1 MTAASRGLAS
11 HEAGGGLIFDTYHAQ
26 VLEEFNWTIPQLRD
40 QRYEA
45 VVHLVTAAIGAERF
59 YTLEN
64 NKARMESRPEAIALD
79 GRLARAWVGHNAL
92 HVVENGSGSFEEKIR
107 KTVDVVC
114 RSLGVPGPR
123 SQPRWWIVRNVD
135 EVALAALEPAEWK
148 LEHVFLRTSDG
159 SESRVTKKSS
169 VGGGPATYHHRV
181 RGKMVG
187 DEHSTSERTLSLREY
202 KALLK
207 TRDPGRLKI
216 KKTRRAFLWRDE
228 YYMLDT
234 FHSPESAS
242 GADSASSLTLNLP
255 GSRRWRLHFMRE
267 FPQAPP
273 RSSSRRPRASSV
285 SRPSS
290 RPRST

>member
-1 MTAASRGLAS
+1 M
-11 HEAGGGLIFDTYHAQ
+11 
-26 VLEEFNWTIPQLRD
+26 
-40 QRYEA
+40 
-45 VVHLVTAAIGAERF
+45 
-59 YTLEN
+59 
-64 NKARMESRPEAIALD
+64 
-79 GRLARAWVGHNAL
+79 L
-92 HVVENGSGSFEEKIR
+92 H
-107 KTVDVVC
+107 T
-114 RSLGVPGPR
+114 GVPGPR

-135 EVALAALEPAEWK
+135 EAALAQLEPAEWK
-148 LEHVFLRTSDG
+148 LEHIFLRTSDG

-242 GADSASSLTLNLP
+242 GADSASSLTLNLN
-255 GSRRWRLHFMRE
+255 LTL
-267 FPQAPP
+267 
-273 RSSSRRPRASSV
+273 V
-285 SRPSS
+285 
-290 RPRST
+290 

>member
-1 MTAASRGLAS
+1 M
-11 HEAGGGLIFDTYHAQ
+11 
-26 VLEEFNWTIPQLRD
+26 
-40 QRYEA
+40 
-45 VVHLVTAAIGAERF
+45 
-59 YTLEN
+59 
-64 NKARMESRPEAIALD
+64 
-79 GRLARAWVGHNAL
+79 L
-92 HVVENGSGSFEEKIR
+92 H
-107 KTVDVVC
+107 T
-114 RSLGVPGPR
+114 GVPGPR

-242 GADSASSLTLNLP
+242 GADSASSLNLNVPRSLRWRLYGVGPARRHHHALRRGPEGRVLVPALP
-255 GSRRWRLHFMRE
+255 GSEGRRHHEALVLVVG
-267 FPQAPP
+267 P
-273 RSSSRRPRASSV
+273 RFLRADDDARRRGGF
-285 SRPSS
+285 
-290 RPRST
+290 

>member
-1 MTAASRGLAS
+1 MVSFSILSA
-11 HEAGGGLIFDTYHAQ
+11 FHAQ
-26 VLEEFNWTIPQLRD
+26 VLEEFNWTVPQLRD

-92 HVVENGSGSFEEKIR
+92 HVVENGTGSFEEKIR

-135 EVALAALEPAEWK
+135 EAALAQLEPAEWK

-181 RGKMVG
+181 RRGVPSWRDAFTPSRRLVSIRRGFEAVRTALTEMLRAGPREDGRRRALDVG
-187 DEHSTSERTLSLREY
+187 TNSQSER
-202 KALLK
+202 
-207 TRDPGRLKI
+207 I
-216 KKTRRAFLWRDE
+216 
-228 YYMLDT
+228 
-234 FHSPESAS
+234 
-242 GADSASSLTLNLP
+242 
-255 GSRRWRLHFMRE
+255 
-267 FPQAPP
+267 
-273 RSSSRRPRASSV
+273 
-285 SRPSS
+285 
-290 RPRST
+290 

>member
-1 MTAASRGLAS
+1 M
-11 HEAGGGLIFDTYHAQ
+11 
-26 VLEEFNWTIPQLRD
+26 
-40 QRYEA
+40 
-45 VVHLVTAAIGAERF
+45 
-59 YTLEN
+59 
-64 NKARMESRPEAIALD
+64 
-79 GRLARAWVGHNAL
+79 
-92 HVVENGSGSFEEKIR
+92 
-107 KTVDVVC
+107 
-114 RSLGVPGPR
+114 
-123 SQPRWWIVRNVD
+123 RNVD
-135 EVALAALEPAEWK
+135 EQALSQLEPAEWK

-242 GADSASSLTLNLP
+242 GTTTLFVEAPKGEFSFPPFLEAKVHSGVP
-255 GSRRWRLHFMRE
+255 TSKKRPPFTISRGDD
-267 FPQAPP
+267 
-273 RSSSRRPRASSV
+273 SSRRLATRIT
-285 SRPSS
+285 RN
-290 RPRST
+290 RRRST

>member
-1 MTAASRGLAS
+1 M
-11 HEAGGGLIFDTYHAQ
+11 
-26 VLEEFNWTIPQLRD
+26 
-40 QRYEA
+40 
-45 VVHLVTAAIGAERF
+45 
-59 YTLEN
+59 
-64 NKARMESRPEAIALD
+64 D

-92 HVVENGSGSFEEKIR
+92 HVVENGTGSFEEKMR
-107 KTVDVVC
+107 RTVDVVC

-135 EVALAALEPAEWK
+135 EAALAQLEPAEWK

-159 SESRVTKKSS
+159 TESRVTKKSS

-242 GADSASSLTLNLP
+242 GADSASSLTLNLQR
-255 GSRRWRLHFMRE
+255 SRRWRLHDL
-267 FPQAPP
+267 PTQARP
-273 RSSSRRPRASSV
+273 RSSSRPRRASFR

-290 RPRST
+290 RRRST

>member
-1 MTAASRGLAS
+1 M
-11 HEAGGGLIFDTYHAQ
+11 
-26 VLEEFNWTIPQLRD
+26 
-40 QRYEA
+40 
-45 VVHLVTAAIGAERF
+45 
-59 YTLEN
+59 
-64 NKARMESRPEAIALD
+64 
-79 GRLARAWVGHNAL
+79 
-92 HVVENGSGSFEEKIR
+92 
-107 KTVDVVC
+107 
-114 RSLGVPGPR
+114 
-123 SQPRWWIVRNVD
+123 RNVD

-242 GADSASSLTLNLP
+242 GAESAS
-255 GSRRWRLHFMRE
+255 
-267 FPQAPP
+267 
-273 RSSSRRPRASSV
+273 
-285 SRPSS
+285 
-290 RPRST
+290 

>member
-1 MTAASRGLAS
+1 M
-11 HEAGGGLIFDTYHAQ
+11 
-26 VLEEFNWTIPQLRD
+26 
-40 QRYEA
+40 
-45 VVHLVTAAIGAERF
+45 
-59 YTLEN
+59 
-64 NKARMESRPEAIALD
+64 
-79 GRLARAWVGHNAL
+79 L
-92 HVVENGSGSFEEKIR
+92 H
-107 KTVDVVC
+107 T
-114 RSLGVPGPR
+114 GVPGPR

-242 GADSASSLTLNLP
+242 GTTTLFVEAP
-255 GSRRWRLHFMRE
+255 KGE
-267 FPQAPP
+267 FSFPP
-273 RSSSRRPRASSV
+273 FLEAKVDVTTKHWFSSSAHDSYARTMMLAGEVASDPFDGDANADPRRGAW
-285 SRPSS
+285 
-290 RPRST
+290 

>member
-1 MTAASRGLAS
+1 MISAS
-11 HEAGGGLIFDTYHAQ
+11 HVGAFIRCDSCPSHDDVGGLFFEFEAIRTELRCPAQ
-26 VLEEFNWTIPQLRD
+26 
-40 QRYEA
+40 
-45 VVHLVTAAIGAERF
+45 
-59 YTLEN
+59 
-64 NKARMESRPEAIALD
+64 ESRPEAIALD

-92 HVVENGSGSFEEKIR
+92 HVVENGTGSFEEKMR
-107 KTVDVVC
+107 RTGDVVC

-135 EVALAALEPAEWK
+135 EAALAQLEPAEWK

-159 SESRVTKKSS
+159 TESRVTKKSS

-255 GSRRWRLHFMRE
+255 GSLRWRLYGVG
-267 FPQAPP
+267 AA
-273 RSSSRRPRASSV
+273 RRHDDALRRGPEGRVLVPAL
-285 SRPSS
+285 P
-290 RPRST
+290 

>member
-1 MTAASRGLAS
+1 M
-11 HEAGGGLIFDTYHAQ
+11 
-26 VLEEFNWTIPQLRD
+26 
-40 QRYEA
+40 
-45 VVHLVTAAIGAERF
+45 
-59 YTLEN
+59 
-64 NKARMESRPEAIALD
+64 
-79 GRLARAWVGHNAL
+79 L
-92 HVVENGSGSFEEKIR
+92 H
-107 KTVDVVC
+107 T
-114 RSLGVPGPR
+114 GVPGPR

-216 KKTRRAFLWRDE
+216 KKTRRAFLWHDE

-242 GADSASSLTLNLP
+242 GADSASSLNLNFARNRKEEYPRPPLLERTRVDGVRTTHDP
-255 GSRRWRLHFMRE
+255 RAQARR
-267 FPQAPP
+267 
-273 RSSSRRPRASSV
+273 RSSSRPRRASSR
-285 SRPSS
+285 SRPSLKRRLMLLPNTGS
-290 RPRST
+290 RRRPTTRTRGR

>member
-1 MTAASRGLAS
+1 M
-11 HEAGGGLIFDTYHAQ
+11 
-26 VLEEFNWTIPQLRD
+26 PQLRD

-92 HVVENGSGSFEEKIR
+92 HVVENGTGSFEEKMR
-107 KTVDVVC
+107 RTVDVVC

-242 GADSASSLTLNLP
+242 GADSASSLNLNLP
-255 GSRRWRLHFMRE
+255 PVSPENSSKSKKKTTHRHDSRKQRASRGRCRA
-267 FPQAPP
+267 QAPR
-273 RSSSRRPRASSV
+273 RSSSKRQKASF
-285 SRPSS
+285 RFLPF
-290 RPRST
+290 

>member
-1 MTAASRGLAS
+1 MLYCSWIAGRWTSSRTWAKTHLMMFFAASRGLPS
-11 HEAGGGLIFDTYHAQ
+11 HEAVGGLIFDFDHAQ
-26 VLEEFNWTIPQLRD
+26 VLEEFNWTVPQLRD

-135 EVALAALEPAEWK
+135 EAALAQLEPAEWK

-169 VGGGPATYHHRV
+169 VGGDDLGVPRCCGAFTPSTRLV
-181 RGKMVG
+181 PIRRGRG
-187 DEHSTSERTLSLREY
+187 WFIS
-202 KALLK
+202 
-207 TRDPGRLKI
+207 
-216 KKTRRAFLWRDE
+216 
-228 YYMLDT
+228 
-234 FHSPESAS
+234 
-242 GADSASSLTLNLP
+242 
-255 GSRRWRLHFMRE
+255 
-267 FPQAPP
+267 
-273 RSSSRRPRASSV
+273 
-285 SRPSS
+285 
-290 RPRST
+290 